1 MLPLG
6 AGGAV
11 LEETITLYLG
21 LKEGEKADFEV
32 VGRAS
37 AAFAEAVKEISYILE
52 PGLEVRLEFDS
63 GTEGSLKLK
72 AILKS
77 LHSSESRRAALLAII
92 GTIGTVLIADLRG
105 YGTGKLLDRLF
116 APEQREQLSDEDV
129 ERIAKAVMAIK
140 QGRIAKAPMQQM
152 FKQLDRDP
160 TIESVGAITKPDDK
174 PSDPVPRSEFQIR
187 AGIAPIVQTS
197 PRTRTTPSTER
208 LTLIRPV
215 LLDSDRPWRFASPL
229 GELPY
234 RMDDKK
240 FLKELLDGKAHL
252 SMKSG
257 IQISARVETDE
268 ELEGGV
274 WVPKLRRITKVIRV
288 HKKPEIQDLFSD
300 PKKGNA
306 SKAKKRQAKKPKKR
320 AAK

>member
-1 MLPLG
+1 LHGPPY
-6 AGGAV
+6 ATGGSKG
-11 LEETITLYLG
+11 G

-32 VGRAS
+32 VGRAA

-77 LHSSESRRAALLAII
+77 VHSPESRRAALLAII
-92 GTIGTVLIADLRG
+92 GTVGTVLITDLRG

-116 APEQREQLSDEDV
+116 AAEQRQQLSDEDV
-129 ERIAKAVMAIK
+129 ERIAKAVMDIK

-197 PRTRTTPSTER
+197 PRSRTTPSTER
-208 LTLIRPV
+208 LTMIRPV
-215 LLDSDRPWRFASPL
+215 LLDSDRPWRFDSPL
-229 GELPY
+229 GEVPY

-240 FLKELLDGKAHL
+240 FLKDLLDGKVHL
-252 SMKSG
+252 PMKKG
-257 IQISARVETDE
+257 IQITAKVETDE
-268 ELEGGV
+268 EFEGGV
-274 WVPKLRRITKVIRV
+274 WVPILRRITKVTRV
-288 HKKPEIQDLFSD
+288 HKKPESEDLFSD
-300 PKKGNA
+300 SKKRKGG
-306 SKAKKRQAKKPKKR
+306 KAKKRQAKSPKRR